1 MTSSAKILPCYG
13 VRQFE
18 GLTVFAG
25 PFPHFAHRSDTI
37 RPPISDEEGKE
48 KWSSGELGGRQK
60 WLYARECTTHVEARR
75 WIREADRQ
83 RKPKSLFGVS
93 VLLTFPSW
101 SANASR
107 IYFRVQYRLSRALR
121 NNCCTINITCVRDK
135 NRY

>member
-48 KWSSGELGGRQK
+48 KWSSGELEGGRESAEMMICSRMHNLRGSK
-60 WLYARECTTHVEARR
+60 
-75 WIREADRQ
+75 EAD
-83 RKPKSLFGVS
+83 
-93 VLLTFPSW
+93 
-101 SANASR
+101 SR
-107 IYFRVQYRLSRALR
+107 GG
-121 NNCCTINITCVRDK
+121 
-135 NRY
+135 